1 MKGRLFA
8 IGLLLLAFAACT
20 SRTKVA
26 EHGRGIEGPSPTL
39 SAIDSLMWRQPDS
52 ALAVLQQFAASP
64 KADSLDEYNGHYCQ
78 LLISELL
85 YKNDWGQSNRPAL
98 QQAVAYFDS
107 LILTL
112 KDTPTLKRPI
122 AGSSFRE
129 GGTLSLTR
137 NDNIHFLTARAHYI
151 NGVGY
156 YERDSVVEACKEYLK
171 TLEVMEEKFEEKEL
185 TGKKAIFM
193 TYTYN
198 RLVELFSA
206 QFMMD
211 PAIACGQKALMFC
224 RIEPTSPQGV
234 SNILYR
240 LGKQYDKMNEI
251 DKARHYYGQALESM
265 TNTDNLV
272 YRDIVSSK
280 ALCDYKT
287 KAGIEPSL
295 SALRDMVTLANTEN
309 ERLNRFLTIGGILFE
324 ERLYDSA
331 LYYLVSVFQN
341 TTDEASKIRAAE
353 NLRIIYDSIGDR
365 EQSNAYMRFL
375 SEHKKSEG
383 ENKALVSKL
392 EDMFQ
397 NHETKKQGKQAEEA
411 RAKSIRRTIEITVP
425 IAVAIA
431 LGLLVVTKLR
441 SWKLLRKQQEEADK
455 KLGETKQEHEQE
467 MKQWQAETEKTLKDK
482 ETSHQ
487 QEMEAKE
494 VEARKVRE
502 QHEEELNKE
511 RERHRKEKE
520 ALENAIQESA
530 VKMGQLEE
538 LLEEQKMNEAQKES
552 AKTFVDE
559 PVCQKIMED
568 VRYLRITTRDNHY
581 QSKYAI
587 SDNAFRELGEA
598 VERNYCGFDAKLLR
612 YYKDMKQED
621 FLLCYLYLL
630 DLNEKQIAVLR
641 QCSYSAIKK
650 QAERLGKRMGIESKL
665 AEFVKKIAA
674 KSDFTE

>member
-1 MKGRLFA
+1 MLT
-8 IGLLLLAFAACT
+8 IGFLVLLALAACNP
-20 SRTKVA
+20 SAEVA
-26 EHGRGIEGPSPTL
+26 EHGRNEEGPNPEL

-52 ALAVLQQFAASP
+52 ALAVLQHFAGSP
-64 KADSLDEYNGHYCQ
+64 QADNLDKLNGHYCQ

-85 YKNDWGQSNRPAL
+85 YKNDYGQSNRPAL
-98 QQAVAYFDS
+98 QHAVAYFDS

-112 KDTPTLKRPI
+112 KDTPTLKRLI
-122 AGSSFRE
+122 AG
-129 GGTLSLTR
+129 TAPLSLTR

-171 TLEVMEEKFEEKEL
+171 ALEVMEGHFEKDEL
-185 TGKKAIFM
+185 TEHRARFM
-193 TYTYN
+193 AYTYN
-198 RLVELFSA
+198 RLMELFSA

-211 PAIACGQKALMFC
+211 PAIACGEKALAYC
-224 RIEPTSPQGV
+224 QKEPSLNNEIPNTLFH
-234 SNILYR
+234 I
-240 LGKQYDKMNEI
+240 GKQYQKKGEKG
-251 DKARHYYGQALESM
+251 KARNYYRQAIEGIAD
-265 TNTDNLV
+265 TNTSI
-272 YRDIVSSK
+272 YRDIVSAIALNDYQIGLGYEQSICSLRQILLQSK
-280 ALCDYKT
+280 N
-287 KAGIEPSL
+287 E
-295 SALRDMVTLANTEN
+295 E
-309 ERLNRFLTIGGILFE
+309 ERLARFLTIGAIFSEEGI
-324 ERLYDSA
+324 YDSA
-331 LYYLVSVFQN
+331 LLYLTPVFENDANVISQ
-341 TTDEASKIRAAE
+341 TRASE
-353 NLRIIYDSIGDR
+353 YLSIIFDSIGDR
-365 EQSNAYMRFL
+365 EQSYAYMRFL

-392 EDMFQ
+392 EYLFQ
-397 NHETKKQGKQAEEA
+397 NYKNKKQEKQAEEA
-411 RAKSIRRTIEITVP
+411 RTKSIKRTIEITIP

-441 SWKLLRKQQEEADK
+441 SKKLLKKHQEEADK

-467 MKQWQAETEKTLKDK
+467 MRLWQAETEKTLKNK
-482 ETSHQ
+482 ETIHQ
-487 QEMEAKE
+487 KEMEAKE
-494 VEARKVRE
+494 VIARKERE
-502 QHEEELNKE
+502 QHKEELDKE

-520 ALENAIQESA
+520 ALESVIQESA

-538 LLEEQKMNEAQKES
+538 QLERQKMNEAPKGSTKAFFE
-552 AKTFVDE
+552 E

-568 VRYLRITTRDNHY
+568 VRYLRLTTRDNHY